1 MKTRKVVFGAVALVI
16 GLPLVLVL
24 AAAATF
30 QVLNRT
36 SGSII
41 SSGQQ
46 REYLLYVPESY
57 DPARPTPLVISMH
70 AAALWPAA
78 QMKTSHWNAAAEEH
92 GFIAVY
98 PSGAGIP
105 RAWHATKP
113 GVHLQTDVMF
123 ISDLIDTLAAAYN
136 IDPTRIYA
144 NGLSNG
150 AGMAF
155 VLSCTMSHRIAA
167 VGTVAAAH
175 ALPFSWCT
183 DSQPM
188 PMISFHGTAD
198 RLVPYNGGTSWASP
212 RPFPPVPTWSA
223 DWARR
228 NRCGSDPVESVVA
241 TDVMRLAYTNCAD
254 DADVVLYTIR
264 EGGHAW
270 PGGTP
275 MPEWLVGS
283 TSHSID
289 ATREMWAFF
298 SGHRRVAGRDKIPT
312 DRAGGS

>member
-1 MKTRKVVFGAVALVI
+1 MKTRKVVFSAVALVI

-36 SGSII
+36 SGSIV

-46 REYLLYVPESY
+46 REYLLYVPDSY

-78 QMKTSHWNAAAEEH
+78 QMKTRYH
-92 GFIAVY
+92 
-98 PSGAGIP
+98 
-105 RAWHATKP
+105 
-113 GVHLQTDVMF
+113 
-123 ISDLIDTLAAAYN
+123 
-136 IDPTRIYA
+136 
-144 NGLSNG
+144 
-150 AGMAF
+150 
-155 VLSCTMSHRIAA
+155 
-167 VGTVAAAH
+167 
-175 ALPFSWCT
+175 
-183 DSQPM
+183 
-188 PMISFHGTAD
+188 
-198 RLVPYNGGTSWASP
+198 
-212 RPFPPVPTWSA
+212 
-223 DWARR
+223 
-228 NRCGSDPVESVVA
+228 A
-241 TDVMRLAYTNCAD
+241 TDVTRLEYTNCAD

-275 MPEWLVGS
+275 MPEWMVGS

-298 SGHRRVAGRDKIPT
+298 SGHRRMAGRDSVPAEQ
-312 DRAGGS
+312 AGGS